1 MSLQNVHARLFYSD
15 SIKSESSSSNPLEN
29 EGSNSSVPA
38 QLPIVKAPEE
48 NPQKQKD
55 LNDINLMFSTMEEA
69 REHGRGFGSGYRSK
83 TSKAETFKARFICKV
98 LSCPAKWK
106 INEKKFTGTL
116 IILILSYKSYNLNQF
131 QMAPVGMP

>member
-69 REHGRGFGSGYRSK
+69 KEHGRSFGSGYRSK
-83 TSKAETFKARFICKV
+83 TSKAENNVRYYCKV

-106 INEKKFTGTL
+106 INEKKFTGTQM
-116 IILILSYKSYNLNQF
+116 IL
-131 QMAPVGMP
+131 

>member
-1 MSLQNVHARLFYSD
+1 MHARLFYGD
-15 SIKSESSSSNPLEN
+15 SIKAESSSSKPVETKGANF
-29 EGSNSSVPA
+29 SVPA

-48 NPQKQKD
+48 NLQKAED
-55 LNDINLMFSTMEEA
+55 PNEINLMFSTLEEA